1 MSFELFRN
9 PFEKSKDSAKKFE
22 SLRDSL
28 NSQANR
34 KGLQYPIDLG
44 VKDQKNFL
52 LFTIYDANP
61 QSFKS
66 SESSNQRQSTGTFDA
81 GQMKQVAGQY
91 AMAQLNSL
99 LSGVSTRVTQQAV
112 SKYYKNQLDDPL

>member
-1 MSFELFRN
+1 MPFEIFRN
-9 PFEKSKDSAKKFE
+9 PFEKSKNSASKFE

-44 VKDQKNFL
+44 LKDQQNFL
-52 LFTIYDANP
+52 LFTVYDANP

-66 SESSNQRQSTGTFDA
+66 SESSNQRQSTGSF
-81 GQMKQVAGQY
+81 
-91 AMAQLNSL
+91 
-99 LSGVSTRVTQQAV
+99 
-112 SKYYKNQLDDPL
+112 